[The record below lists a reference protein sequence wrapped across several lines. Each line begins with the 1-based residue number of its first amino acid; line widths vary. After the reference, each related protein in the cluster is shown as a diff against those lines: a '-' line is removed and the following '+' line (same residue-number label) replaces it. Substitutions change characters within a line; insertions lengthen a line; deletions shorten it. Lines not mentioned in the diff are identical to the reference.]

1 MLHVYSI
8 GKLKHLK
15 RFVQSRLELWGCWGE
30 YMIIEKHHHEP
41 LEISLLGAEDDV
53 DTRVGENGFTLLSN
67 L

>member
-15 RFVQSRLELWGCWGE
+15 RFVQSRLELWGCWEE